1 MSWSALV
8 GEALEGSGGAETVT
22 GLRVRPGEAL
32 ARVGAHEV
40 SLIRVVWPQQ
50 EWTRVGAALASQPVF
65 RARVQA
71 GELPEAA
78 ARVFSLLGLDLVPT
92 GWGDLVTTCSCDH
105 WRGRCAHLRA
115 VAAALGEQADV
126 DPFVLTR
133 WAGLDRRS
141 LVALVRDLST
151 GERELP
157 GDDNDEENSSHSR
170 EEGSGDVLAA
180 GAITADRF
188 SPDSFWDPI
197 PQPPV
202 PTLPSGIGDR
212 VRAAAPGLVAD
223 KLPQF
228 EAP

>member
-1 MSWSALV
+1 MSWSALM
-8 GEALEGSGGAETVT
+8 GEALEGSAGAETVT

-40 SLIRVVWPQQ
+40 SLIRAVWPDQ

-65 RARVQA
+65 RARVPA

-78 ARVFSLLGLDLVPT
+78 ARVFALLGLDLVPS
-92 GWGDLVTTCSCDH
+92 GWGELVATCSCDH

-126 DPFVLTR
+126 DPFVLIR

-141 LVALVRDLST
+141 LIALVRDPSA
-151 GERELP
+151 GERGLP
-157 GDDNDEENSSHSR
+157 GAENDEDNSSYSR

-180 GAITADRF
+180 GAITPDPF
-188 SPDSFWDPI
+188 SPDAFWDPI
-197 PQPPV
+197 PQPSV
-202 PTLPSGIGDR
+202 PTLPSGTGDR
-212 VRAAAPGLVAD
+212 VRATAPGLVAD
-223 KLPQF
+223 ELPQF